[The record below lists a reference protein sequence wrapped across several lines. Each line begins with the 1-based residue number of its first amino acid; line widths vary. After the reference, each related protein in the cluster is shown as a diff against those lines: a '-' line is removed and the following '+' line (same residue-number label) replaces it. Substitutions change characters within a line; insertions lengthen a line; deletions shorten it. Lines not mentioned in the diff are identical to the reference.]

1 MSILNFYPVGR
12 YWFLPLLFI
21 FMMIWLIINR
31 IESRINASFLGKL
44 TGDKSLNLNIICSAI
59 FVMTLAMSGIALHL
73 YYIIIYAIYYV
84 GFSLGYYISREEK
97 WELYIM
103 RKGVLGI
110 SALILIVG
118 WKLGPIDT
126 QGGIA
131 WRSMLNLFYRL
142 VCGVCGSVVFFNL
155 FRIMSLPSIV
165 DKYLRETGKMS
176 LVIYLIPIMFL
187 PSDFVFSHDV
197 PFAVINICVLGVAV
211 AHNMISYCIG
221 KVLFE
226 IPYLR
231 FMLFGKR

>member
-1 MSILNFYPVGR
+1 
-12 YWFLPLLFI
+12 
-21 FMMIWLIINR
+21 
-31 IESRINASFLGKL
+31 
-44 TGDKSLNLNIICSAI
+44 
-59 FVMTLAMSGIALHL
+59 MTLAMSGIALHL